1 MSPKTT
7 PIAPMVSALSFLFE
21 ESIPSSYDVHT
32 ATEGTIW
39 DIQYE
44 TWESWAKRSEK
55 EREGARRSGKK
66 RKEAERTRWDRKE

>member
-21 ESIPSSYDVHT
+21 ESIPSSCDVHT
-32 ATEGTIW
+32 VTEGTIR

-44 TWESWAKRSEK
+44 TWEN
-55 EREGARRSGKK
+55 
-66 RKEAERTRWDRKE
+66 